1 MKHWT
6 TKKHH
11 RHHCKAKTNI
21 SLSIVIWIFLICYLA
36 TAARSIL
43 VSALTADEVLAK
55 YPDCINIDFPGLI
68 GDGICWPHYNTKECR
83 WDGGDC
89 TKFNEKYP
97 NCTVE
102 HPSLIGNGYCN
113 GKEYNIEACGWDGGD
128 CVEFNEKYPDCNV
141 HSPQW
146 IGNDNCDGGRYNT
159 QECGWDG
166 GDCEPSASD
175 SDSTANYHSSGSF
188 EVRSLCVFMANL
200 IIFGLVDISN

>member
-1 MKHWT
+1 MWQ
-6 TKKHH
+6 
-11 RHHCKAKTNI
+11 
-21 SLSIVIWIFLICYLA
+21 
-36 TAARSIL
+36 
-43 VSALTADEVLAK
+43 
-55 YPDCINIDFPGLI
+55 
-68 GDGICWPHYNTKECR
+68 ECR

-89 TKFNEKYP
+89 TKFNEKHP

-175 SDSTANYHSSGSF
+175 SDSTANHSSGSFEF

-200 IIFGLVDISN
+200 IIFGLVDISS